1 MGEIKKCH
9 VQSPVSISNIYS
21 VELPWLVVRSSESYN
36 VSSHTSEC
44 FSHRWTCFS
53 FFCQGMR
60 NSPLCVWASALITM
74 DSRGKSFH
82 SVRNVPPGWALFN
95 QNKRWMAV
103 CVDQTWSPVEY
114 GPGLMLRP
122 TVHSHPSVCPSSVL
136 SSHPSGLVFV
146 VPGGFY
152 ICLICWVALVPV
164 KVLKSHRHA

>member
-60 NSPLCVWASALITM
+60 NSPLCVWPSALITM
-74 DSRGKSFH
+74 DSQENH
-82 SVRNVPPGWALFN
+82 SIALG
-95 QNKRWMAV
+95 M
-103 CVDQTWSPVEY
+103 SPLV
-114 GPGLMLRP
+114 GLCLIR
-122 TVHSHPSVCPSSVL
+122 TRDEWLYVWTKHGLL
-136 SSHPSGLVFV
+136 SSM
-146 VPGGFY
+146 
-152 ICLICWVALVPV
+152 ALVWCLGLLYTHTQVCAPV
-164 KVLKSHRHA
+164 LYSLAILLAWCL